1 MRTWGPATVSVSIVD
16 DEGKRSKLGRYKD
29 LLLALTMRDV
39 RVRYQQS
46 ILGIYWAV
54 LNPLMMALVWALV
67 FTRVLKMGQDGR
79 VPYVVFL
86 FCSLSFWGLFSNSAT
101 SAVGSLTGNASL
113 LAKASFPRMILP
125 TASVSARIFD
135 LACSGL
141 VLAGFMIAYR
151 IPVGGH
157 AWLALPLVLLELV
170 YALGFAYLVAGLNV
184 LFRDVQQILPV
195 LLLAWMYVSPV
206 LYSRSKIPSGLARI
220 LHVNTPGALVGVITD
235 AVLGYDLAG
244 AGPVILFAS
253 LGAVVSLVVGLVVF
267 RRAER
272 LVSEVL

>member
-1 MRTWGPATVSVSIVD
+1 MRTRELGVVSVAIVD
-16 DEGKRSKLGRYKD
+16 DESRGSKLARYRD

-54 LNPLMMALVWALV
+54 LNPLLMALVWALV
-67 FTRVLKMGQDGR
+67 FTRVLRIGQDGR

-86 FCSLSFWGLFSNSAT
+86 FCSLSFWGLFANSVT

-113 LAKASFPRMILP
+113 LAKAAFPRVILP
-125 TASVSARIFD
+125 TASVAARIFD

-141 VLAGFMIAYR
+141 VLAAFMVAYH

-157 AWLALPLVLLELV
+157 AWLVLPLVLLELV
-170 YALGFAYLVAGLNV
+170 YALGVAYLVAGLNV

-206 LYSRSKIPSGLARI
+206 LYTRTQIPAGLGGVLRI
-220 LHVNTPGALVGVITD
+220 NTPGALVGVITD
-235 AVLGYDLAG
+235 SVLGYDLAG
-244 AGPVILFAS
+244 AGPIVLSAS
-253 LGAVVSLVVGLVVF
+253 LGAAVALGLGWMVF
-267 RRAER
+267 RHAER